1 MILCFGEVLQAKPSK
16 PLARMHNQRTTAAL
30 CLQVLCP
37 NELIARIMGKGGT
50 RKDTRQ
56 LQRDGTD
63 CRSALA
69 LTLHAVA
76 P

>member
-1 MILCFGEVLQAKPSK
+1 MYNPQTA
-16 PLARMHNQRTTAAL
+16 AAAL

-37 NELIARIMGKGGT
+37 NELIARIMGKGGA

-56 LQRDGTD
+56 LESDGTGGH
-63 CRSALA
+63 AGLA
-69 LTLHAVA
+69 LTLLAVA